1 MSNVQP
7 LQVTDIEDQYPL
19 SDKDIQLHLQVL
31 SPFESYNSHE
41 SVITTTIISQ
51 TILKELFTALF
62 LLRRRV
68 LPKVSIVIAFRALL
82 PINIPIAALPSW
94 NLTPLF

>member
-19 SDKDIQLHLQVL
+19 SDNDIQLHLQVL
-31 SPFESYNSHE
+31 SSFESYNSHE

-51 TILKELFTALF
+51 TLFKGLFTALF
-62 LLRRRV
+62 LLGRRV

-82 PINIPIAALPSW
+82 PINIPIAAFPSR